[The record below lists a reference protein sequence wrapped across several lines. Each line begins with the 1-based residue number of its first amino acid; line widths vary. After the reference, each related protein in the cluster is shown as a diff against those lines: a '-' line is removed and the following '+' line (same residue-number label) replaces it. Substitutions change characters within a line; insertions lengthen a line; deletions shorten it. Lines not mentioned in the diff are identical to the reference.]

1 MRSAGCRLQITS
13 RFELRRDRLRDA
25 GRWARTTT
33 PRWCNERSK
42 PAPPT
47 AEERSTRAGVYLC
60 GSLHLRSGVVLW
72 LDAGATIKGSD
83 RRDDYDRYETLGFK
97 NASDHETSY
106 FHYALIWG
114 EDVEHIG
121 IVGQGTIDAN
131 RRKRGGPKPIALKRC
146 KHVAIQGITIEN
158 VPNYNISLLGTDE
171 VVIDGVTIRNGYCDG
186 IDPDCCHNVRI
197 ANCTIASVD
206 DAIVPKTS
214 FTLGRVRSTEN
225 VTVTNC
231 VLATEANGLKL
242 GTESRGDFKRI
253 AFSNCVVT
261 GLRDHPATSG
271 VSLESV
277 DGANVDGVV
286 VSNITMVDCRAPIFL
301 RLGNRG
307 RDMQKP
313 TPGTLRNVCLSN
325 IVATLR
331 GTISRFD
338 DRHSRA
344 SAAERDLLEPAILI
358 RRRNSLLPAR
368 CCDPRA
374 NARVP
379 RRRSVR
385 GPAEL
390 WALLPARGRADA
402 LERSRPFRRWL
413 LPHPGASRP
422 QHPLGR
428 RQRGAASAP
437 ARPGLALLC
446 DDVKDLT
453 IAGFRGRPS
462 ADEPSLLR
470 LVNVRSAM
478 VTGCIAPD
486 ERQVLFGA
494 RRSEHEPSGRCRQ
507 RLPRRGRGG
516 RRARGQPQGVGLPG
530 KRRWTQRCHGERRQK
545 MSLLWCRRLACPE
558 TRRRDASP
566 QRTPRASVADRTS
579 HIPRSRPCERSFF
592 PSHCLF

>member
-1 MRSAGCRLQITS
+1 M
-13 RFELRRDRLRDA
+13 
-25 GRWARTTT
+25 ARISLAIVCATLACAQARAADFKSPPVSNYAVTAFGARGDGAT
-33 PRWCNERSK
+33 NDTALVQRAIEACAAHGGGTVYF
-42 PAPPT
+42 AP
-47 AEERSTRAGVYLC
+47 GVYLC

-72 LDAGATIKGSD
+72 LDAGATIKGSE

-158 VPNYNISLLGTDE
+158 APNYNISLLGTDE

-214 FTLGRVRSTEN
+214 LTLGRVRSTEN

-325 IVATLR
+325 IVATR
-331 GTISRFD
+331 GTICASMTGIPGHPVQNVTCSNLQFSYAGGIRYCPPDAAIPEQIQEYPDADQYEALPSYGLYCRHVEGLTLSNVHVRFD
-338 DRHSRA
+338 DGFYRIQARHDRNIRWA
-344 SAAERDLLEPAILI
+344 ADSAAQP
-358 RRRNSLLPAR
+358 
-368 CCDPRA
+368 
-374 NARVP
+374 
-379 RRRSVR
+379 
-385 GPAEL
+385 
-390 WALLPARGRADA
+390 
-402 LERSRPFRRWL
+402 
-413 LPHPGASRP
+413 
-422 QHPLGR
+422 
-428 RQRGAASAP
+428 SAP

-486 ERQVLFGA
+486 GANRFLELAGANTSRVSVVGNDFRGAAEAVAVLGA
-494 RRSEHEPSGRCRQ
+494 NPKELVCLGNADGRS
-507 RLPRRGRGG
+507 
-516 RRARGQPQGVGLPG
+516 AATAKDG
-530 KRRWTQRCHGERRQK
+530 KK
-545 MSLLWCRRLACPE
+545 
-558 TRRRDASP
+558 
-566 QRTPRASVADRTS
+566 
-579 HIPRSRPCERSFF
+579 
-592 PSHCLF
+592 